1 MSALAD
7 KVTGETNKIS
17 AIYFGYGNG
26 TGANVSAGSVAN
38 LTDGGYFNNNYSS
51 WGTNTTLDTL
61 GYNVNTYAKFG
72 DSAERV
78 SLDRVAND
86 RYDMYMTLTL
96 SEFTTIE
103 KFYMTAHPEADLS
116 PATYAVFVGNDTDTL
131 YNAENRVFLFDAYN
145 VYKNQNTWKYNGG
158 ISGTA
163 RGGETQYL
171 EFTGDKLP
179 VGKYV
184 GVKIYDASTRT
195 SLPGCVSIADIGV
208 FGDKAGYFATDYAT
222 YSFGSSSELDVLSI
236 GKSGGAALLNA
247 NGEKPEFVN
256 LGETVTYKAEPVTDS
271 RHTFLGWYNGDEKV
285 SGDMEYTTT
294 FDGTALEAKY
304 STDLIFLMTPGN
316 NVVIK
321 SSFTNCKPSFGLVD
335 WVYDAEEG
343 AMVIKGQKK
352 TVQGDNPHTEE
363 VEESYEAETL
373 NSAIIDTFTI
383 DGKSVRTTQYEP
395 WTTYKYSVTLK
406 VTGNNFN
413 ATAAVSGFNF
423 QNQTDQTG
431 YIRYDV
437 SKQSDYVTYDFYF
450 NSGAADYNGAST
462 RSTSVISS
470 NLFNISGLPD
480 GTNVY
485 VKEMAVEKVNTLMV
499 GNADNATVTPY
510 GAFKPHITDQT
521 SVIASGGN
529 TVYDGLTAAN
539 AIEALIYDGLAA
551 DKVIGAADN
560 GKAMFTVEPDEGY
573 EITAVK
579 VNGEAVTADE
589 NGVYTY
595 TGAAIDD
602 GITNAYL
609 RADNK
614 AYVVDVE
621 TALHVHTEET
631 VKGYAAT
638 CTTKGLTDGIKCSVC
653 GETIKAQEEI
663 DELGHDM
670 QLNEEKTAMVC
681 ANKCGEEIAV
691 NCVTFVGKNNEFIHE
706 VILEDG
712 QNLSA
717 EDIAAAEA
725 KVPSIYGYEFADW
738 DKGVNED
745 IVAATTITATY
756 KKIEVTYT
764 VTVKGIN
771 HTIVYTDLP
780 YDSKLEIFDKNATQW
795 LIGKT
800 VIAVGSEIVI
810 YVAGDM
816 EITASVEEVSA
827 EPSVAIIHDEAV
839 ANASDNAYATF
850 ARVNAAGKTVK
861 EMGFIYVTGTTYGIV
876 GDEGFTMAG
885 VTAADRTFVQAKM
898 PRTGADFMATLEG
911 ITKAQEVKRVARAY
925 VIFEGDDTVY
935 YSNVVSKIFN

>member
-1 MSALAD
+1 MSALMGTALAD

-163 RGGETQYL
+163 RGGESQYL

-184 GVKIYDASTRT
+184 GVKIYDASTRA
-195 SLPGCVSIADIGV
+195 SLPGCVSVADIGV

-285 SGDMEYTTT
+285 SGDME
-294 FDGTALEAKY
+294 
-304 STDLIFLMTPGN
+304 
-316 NVVIK
+316 
-321 SSFTNCKPSFGLVD
+321 
-335 WVYDAEEG
+335 
-343 AMVIKGQKK
+343 
-352 TVQGDNPHTEE
+352 
-363 VEESYEAETL
+363 
-373 NSAIIDTFTI
+373 
-383 DGKSVRTTQYEP
+383 
-395 WTTYKYSVTLK
+395 
-406 VTGNNFN
+406 
-413 ATAAVSGFNF
+413 
-423 QNQTDQTG
+423 
-431 YIRYDV
+431 
-437 SKQSDYVTYDFYF
+437 
-450 NSGAADYNGAST
+450 
-462 RSTSVISS
+462 
-470 NLFNISGLPD
+470 
-480 GTNVY
+480 
-485 VKEMAVEKVNTLMV
+485 
-499 GNADNATVTPY
+499 
-510 GAFKPHITDQT
+510 
-521 SVIASGGN
+521 
-529 TVYDGLTAAN
+529 
-539 AIEALIYDGLAA
+539 
-551 DKVIGAADN
+551 
-560 GKAMFTVEPDEGY
+560 
-573 EITAVK
+573 
-579 VNGEAVTADE
+579 
-589 NGVYTY
+589 
-595 TGAAIDD
+595 
-602 GITNAYL
+602 
-609 RADNK
+609 
-614 AYVVDVE
+614 
-621 TALHVHTEET
+621 
-631 VKGYAAT
+631 
-638 CTTKGLTDGIKCSVC
+638 
-653 GETIKAQEEI
+653 
-663 DELGHDM
+663 
-670 QLNEEKTAMVC
+670 
-681 ANKCGEEIAV
+681 
-691 NCVTFVGKNNEFIHE
+691 
-706 VILEDG
+706 
-712 QNLSA
+712 
-717 EDIAAAEA
+717 
-725 KVPSIYGYEFADW
+725 
-738 DKGVNED
+738 
-745 IVAATTITATY
+745 
-756 KKIEVTYT
+756 
-764 VTVKGIN
+764 
-771 HTIVYTDLP
+771 
-780 YDSKLEIFDKNATQW
+780 
-795 LIGKT
+795 
-800 VIAVGSEIVI
+800 
-810 YVAGDM
+810 
-816 EITASVEEVSA
+816 ITASVEEVSA

-839 ANASDNAYATF
+839 ANASDNTYATF

-885 VTAADRTFVQAKM
+885 VTAADRSFVQAKM

-925 VIFEGDDTVY
+925 VIFEGDETVY